1 MTRELPVQVQVVG
14 KVASIAIRTWVR
26 SNDKSKARAEEREKN
41 IGWIGR
47 MFTAWRVSHAERREE
62 REAAGED
69 DDEEDD
75 TPVVIPSSAVTT
87 YPRGTPVPTPSVK
100 VQVIEERVDL
110 SNNMTGRQMIG
121 VGVRRVVLARGEL
134 DKLEGPQYAA
144 RRAEHCAERQEKPR
158 EQGTDRRRWRCGTRQ
173 RRAARQRKK
182 RHSGARTTRV
192 GRPRGGI
199 KVAARIGDRLRREIG
214 RGRRPR
220 VGDG

>member
-1 MTRELPVQVQVVG
+1 MTRELQVVG
-14 KVASIAIRTWVR
+14 NAASIATRTWVR

-62 REAAGED
+62 LEADGED

-87 YPRGTPVPTPSVK
+87 YPKGTPVPTPSIK

-110 SNNMTGRQMIG
+110 SNNMTWRQMIG

-134 DKLEGPQYAA
+134 GRLEGPKRSSAWA
-144 RRAEHCAERQEKPR
+144 RRGRPGRCRVAGLPPPR
-158 EQGTDRRRWRCGTRQ
+158 
-173 RRAARQRKK
+173 
-182 RHSGARTTRV
+182 GAPSLGGRGYHLGSPRGRV
-192 GRPRGGI
+192 GRPI
-199 KVAARIGDRLRREIG
+199 RLLAG
-214 RGRRPR
+214 GRRGSAILGAPGASSR
-220 VGDG
+220 A